1 MKEGRERVKG
11 RGGEGKGE
19 EKREGKRG
27 IRGKELYRK
36 QKTGPAS
43 CRIPKTAT
51 IVKLG
56 ESFKIYPLIFWGR
69 KCTIKSWNP

>member
-1 MKEGRERVKG
+1 MKEGRERVKV

-19 EKREGKRG
+19 EKREGKRE

-36 QKTGPAS
+36 QKRGPAR

-51 IVKLG
+51 TVKLG
-56 ESFKIYPLIFWGR
+56 GKFQNISPNILGK
-69 KCTIKSWNP
+69 KMHH

>member
-1 MKEGRERVKG
+1 MKG
-11 RGGEGKGE
+11 RGGEEKGE

-36 QKTGPAS
+36 QKRGPER

-51 IVKLG
+51 TVKLG
-56 ESFKIYPLIFWGR
+56 GKF
-69 KCTIKSWNP
+69 